1 MTVPSALLGFTLV
14 AGLLTV
20 TPGLDTA
27 LVLRAALSQ
36 GRAHAYLTALGVAS
50 GVLVWGV
57 AAAVGVSAL
66 LSASTVAYEV
76 LRVVGAAYMV
86 WLGVRL
92 LRAALRGSEAVEPLA
107 AAGPSPWRGWQRGL
121 LTNVLNPKVGAFYVA
136 VLPQFLPPG
145 VSPLAMG
152 ALLAVTHDVLGML
165 WFTALILG
173 ARRARRLLASR
184 RATRAVDGV
193 TGTVLVG
200 FGLRL
205 GLGAR

>member
-1 MTVPSALLGFTLV
+1 VTVASALLGFSLV
-14 AGLLTV
+14 AGLLTI

-66 LSASTVAYEV
+66 LSASTLAYDV
-76 LRVVGAAYMV
+76 LRVVGAVYMV

-92 LRAALRGSEAVEPLA
+92 LRAAVRGTQAPEQTEAAEA
-107 AAGPSPWRGWQRGL
+107 SPWRGWQRGL
-121 LTNVLNPKVGAFYVA
+121 LTNVLNPKVGAFYLA

-145 VSPLAMG
+145 VPPLAMG

-165 WFTALILG
+165 WFTALIVG
-173 ARRARRLLASR
+173 ARRARGLLASR
-184 RATRAVDGV
+184 RATRTVDGV
-193 TGTVLVG
+193 TGAVLVG

-205 GLGAR
+205 GLTR